1 MLLCTND
8 SRLLRTPS
16 GTYPV
21 AAVDYAGPHLVVTD
35 PSMWSCRSSD
45 VDGVAPPRRPAN
57 PFSLDTS
64 TRFSLSSKKDY
75 LFFNCSKDV
84 VIVEPKPAFC
94 ERFPD
99 HCDSDCDS
107 VGYLCRNLPDCPDAM
122 ADRRTSRCS
131 YYQKASES
139 LRLMLQHCETSA
151 SVYWRTVGQTSRRM
165 TRCRS
170 TGFGWTSRSR

>member
-1 MLLCTND
+1 
-8 SRLLRTPS
+8 
-16 GTYPV
+16 
-21 AAVDYAGPHLVVTD
+21 
-35 PSMWSCRSSD
+35 MWSCRSSD
-45 VDGVAPPRRPAN
+45 VDGAAPPRRPAN

-64 TRFSLSSKKDY
+64 TRFSPSSKKDY

-99 HCDSDCDS
+99 HCDFACDS
-107 VGYLCRNLPDCPDAM
+107 VDYLCRNLPDCPDTM